1 MRRTSSL
8 SLVLWL
14 GTILTASSPAFLGC
28 SSQDPGTLGGPIAV
42 PAPTTPAPPSNAN
55 PTPPSGGG
63 GASSGTGNQGGSQPT
78 QPTGNNNNNQGGSTP
93 SGNHQGGGAPSGNNQ
108 GGGAPS
114 GDNDEGDAGASTTPA
129 PSADAGSASS
139 NGMYDQFQ
147 THNLAVI
154 NMYRATL
161 NAAPLVLD
169 AQLTTF
175 AIAGS
180 TELSMDHSPHQHF
193 INASNDGSIWNDGF
207 TNGAA
212 ENQGDPNGW
221 TVLATDPTT
230 NELDQIDAILAAM
243 FAEGPSGGHYQNLMN
258 TQYTR
263 LGVGLLE
270 VDNAL
275 YLTNDF
281 SP

>member
-1 MRRTSSL
+1 M
-8 SLVLWL
+8 LVS
-14 GTILTASSPAFLGC
+14 GPRHAGGAHRGPGPH
-28 SSQDPGTLGGPIAV
+28 DPG
-42 PAPTTPAPPSNAN
+42 APEQRQPHAAQR
-55 PTPPSGGG
+55 GRWCELRYGY
-63 GASSGTGNQGGSQPT
+63 QGGSQPT
-78 QPTGNNNNNQGGSTP
+78 QPTGNNNNNQGGST
-93 SGNHQGGGAPSGNNQ
+93 PSGNNQ

-129 PSADAGSASS
+129 PSAAAGSASS